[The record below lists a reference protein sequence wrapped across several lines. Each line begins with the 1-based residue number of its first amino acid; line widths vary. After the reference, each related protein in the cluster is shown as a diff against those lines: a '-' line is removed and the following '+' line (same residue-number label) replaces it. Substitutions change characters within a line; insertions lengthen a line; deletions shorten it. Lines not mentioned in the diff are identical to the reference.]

1 MNKKAHQEKDKT
13 LIVGLGRTGLS
24 CARYLATHGLPV
36 AIVDNREQPPALSK
50 LKQSLP
56 DAALFLGGF
65 EAGVFEA
72 ADRLIL
78 SPGVSIH
85 EPLIQAAITRGVPVI
100 GDIELFAQA
109 AAAPVVAIT
118 GSNGKSTVTTL
129 LAEMAKKAGLRVSAG
144 GNLGEPALDLLDPL
158 TELYLLE
165 LSSFQLE
172 TTGSLQPKV
181 AVVLNIS
188 PDHMDRHAGIEAYTG
203 IKAKVYNNAGSKLFN
218 RDDPLVMAMHRPGD
232 DACFFTL
239 EPPADGEFG
248 LRSVDA
254 DLWLCRGEQRLLP
267 ASQLLISGR
276 HNLANALAALALG
289 NAAGLPMPAML
300 EGVRGYRGLPHRTQ
314 FVSEVGGVRWYNDS
328 KGTNVGACIAA
339 LAGLDPGTGSTR
351 TVLIA
356 GGQGKGADFS
366 ALQPI
371 VSAAA
376 RAVVLIGEAAPLI
389 EQALQGDVPVVRA
402 DEMAQAVTLA
412 AELAQPGDRVLLSPA
427 CASFDMFADYRAR
440 GESYIAAV
448 RRLAQ

>member
-1 MNKKAHQEKDKT
+1 MKNKAYQENNKT

-36 AIVDNREQPPALSK
+36 AIADNREQPPALSK

-109 AAAPVVAIT
+109 AAAPVIAIT

-144 GNLGEPALDLLDPL
+144 GNLGEPALDMLDPM

-181 AVVLNIS
+181 AVALNIS
-188 PDHMDRHAGIEAYTG
+188 PDHMDRHAGIEVYAG
-203 IKAKVYNNAGSKLFN
+203 IKAKVYNNAEIKLFN
-218 RDDPLVMAMHRPGD
+218 RDDPLVMAMHLPGD

-239 EPPADGEFG
+239 KPPAEGEFG
-248 LRSVDA
+248 LRSVDT

-289 NAAGLPMPAML
+289 VAAGLPMPAML
-300 EGVRGYRGLPHRTQ
+300 EGVRGFRGLPHRSQ
-314 FVSEVGGVRWYNDS
+314 FVSEVRGVRWYNDS
-328 KGTNVGACIAA
+328 KGTNVGACVAA
-339 LAGLDPGTGSTR
+339 LSGLNPGTGSTR

-389 EQALQGDVPVVRA
+389 EQALGDGVPVVRA
-402 DEMAQAVTLA
+402 DEMAHAVALA
-412 AELAQPGDRVLLSPA
+412 ADLAHPGDRVLLSPA
-427 CASFDMFADYRAR
+427 CASFDMFADYRER
-440 GESYIAAV
+440 GESFIAAV